1 MEGEGEKKLL
11 AEALLYASDKPLDI
25 KTLQRALKIRSP
37 AKVRKILEELVR
49 EYHGRA
55 VEVVELEGGRFYMR
69 LRPDLVQFAKKF
81 SRHRALPHGILKTL
95 ATIAYYQ
102 PIPVSSLAAIRGK
115 DVYRQLKVLV
125 EKGLV
130 EGEKSGRTKVLRT
143 TQLFADL
150 FGVENNP
157 SAVRNLVAK
166 MVKEVGEPNAGTTT
180 IPETGLKP
188 ASNKSLENGS
198 VAHKHP

>member
-180 IPETGLKP
+180 VPETGLKP
-188 ASNKSLENGS
+188 ASNKLLENGS